1 MQISMVTYLKQ
12 NVWVNLG
19 EVVVMEQLE
28 KINEIFFTLHFTNFF
43 NSPRLFH
50 KLFKKSIYGVG
61 AVRSNWKDILR
72 LKDVTR

>member
-1 MQISMVTYLKQ
+1 MQISMITYLKQ

-28 KINEIFFTLHFTNFF
+28 KISEIFFTLYFTNFF

-72 LKDVTR
+72 LEDVTR